1 MEIKVN
7 GFSNGEIIKIIR
19 EWTEENQKEFSKTL
33 GVSKETIQSYETN
46 RRVYNINFLR
56 RLSKEHNLEIII
68 KKK

>member
-7 GFSNGEIIKIIR
+7 NFNNGEIIRIIR
-19 EWTEENQKEFSKTL
+19 EWTEENQKEFSKAL

-56 RLSKEHNLEIII
+56 KLSKVYNVEITI